1 MNPDD
6 ISRHVNA
13 CALMGC
19 LRPPVGGSSPDHN
32 RLRPRYCANQPP
44 NPRPKNQPSRRRPP
58 RGRSSVIR
66 RPRRRGAMGSFAWP
80 ILAGYPAI
88 HNPARR
94 RYWAERP
101 QRPTRPAAALRVSGT
116 VDRDPQAA
124 VARGG
129 YSPRAHLEG
138 FRVPFRPRRIHCSGA
153 TAPCFDQC

>member
-80 ILAGYPAI
+80 IRPGI
-88 HNPARR
+88 KFIN
-94 RYWAERP
+94 ERP
-101 QRPTRPAAALRVSGT
+101 PCHRHTQPRTSAVLHRATAKTTPSPRRPPRKRT

-124 VARGG
+124 MGDGEACR
-129 YSPRAHLEG
+129 RAGEFFG
-138 FRVPFRPRRIHCSGA
+138 DGVES
-153 TAPCFDQC
+153 